1 MSRRRFPPCI
11 SFVVLFLLLP
21 AMIVAITTASEWMPK
36 VFGPDWYA
44 AHGESAETMMA
55 MAIFVIILAYAFFS
69 FLGPMLSF
77 FGGGPTERRI
87 RKHGRPALGTIIAVD
102 ENSSGGVVTVNDQPY
117 LNIRVRVED
126 GTSAPYEADS
136 QGPSSA
142 SKWTPKTPVRSSS
155 MPNERD

>member
-1 MSRRRFPPCI
+1 
-11 SFVVLFLLLP
+11 
-21 AMIVAITTASEWMPK
+21 MIGAITTAPEWMPK

-55 MAIFVIILAYAFFS
+55 MAIFVIVLAYAFFS

-87 RKHGRPALGTIIAVD
+87 RKHGCPALGTIIAVD
-102 ENSSGGVVTVNDQPY
+102 ENSRGGVVTVNDQPY

-126 GTSAPYEADS
+126 GTSAPYEADFDTIVPRTLLPRL
-136 QGPSSA
+136 QPGA
-142 SKWTPKTPVRSSS
+142 VVRLKVD
-155 MPNERD
+155 PQDPRKVVFDA